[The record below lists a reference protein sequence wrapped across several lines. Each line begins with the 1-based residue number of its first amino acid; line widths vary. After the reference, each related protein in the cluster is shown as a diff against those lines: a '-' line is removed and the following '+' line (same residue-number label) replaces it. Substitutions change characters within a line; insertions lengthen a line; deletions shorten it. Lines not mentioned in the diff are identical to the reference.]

1 MIVGVDIETYSS
13 IDLLKAGVRPY
24 TEAPDFTI
32 LLIAYKVDN
41 QPTKLIDLAAR
52 EGDEKPSSLLP
63 EIKSD
68 IPPGDMREFLHL
80 LLDPAAVKTA
90 YNAAFE
96 RTCLA
101 RYFKRPMPPEQWRC
115 TMVQAATL
123 GLPGTLAKVGAVL
136 GLERQKME
144 EGKDLVRYFC
154 SPARDGTRHYP
165 QDAPEKWELFRRYNV
180 RDVDVETTIREKL
193 ARWPRPQAE
202 LDAWA
207 LDQKINDRGVRLDKT
222 LLEKALELDGI
233 YSERLL
239 GEARELTGLDNPRSD
254 TQLKAWLAERG
265 IVTNSLDKKS
275 IPPLLETALDD
286 TTRRVLRLRQEF
298 GKTSVSKYGAMKR
311 GLCGDGRV
319 HNLLQF
325 YGAGR
330 TGRWCLTGDHEILTP
345 SGWVRFDRWGGGE
358 IACWAPQTEALSF
371 QQATAL
377 CFDYAGEMVSITTQR
392 CEQCSTPD
400 HKMPYLEKN
409 GSWGAAEI
417 GALSQHRFTIPYTG
431 KRHGAN
437 SSEPYQLRVL
447 IMTQADGHYTNNGDL
462 RYHFGK
468 MRKMERCKYLLRKC
482 QIPFLENEH
491 ADGSCA
497 ITIKNRYMPIWLKQF
512 KDKVFGYWLL
522 DESPDILFDEL
533 PQWDG
538 YNCSPNSIQYT
549 TVVKT
554 NAEIIQAAAVLSGRS
569 ATLITKPRKAK
580 NANWNDAYIVN
591 IWNTPGHGQ
600 TVRIENVSRSIY
612 HGKVYCAETKTGYFL
627 VRRKGKV
634 WITGNSGR
642 KVQVQN
648 LPQNKLRDLSTAR
661 QLVRDGD
668 FDLLEMAY
676 GPPPFVLSQLIRTTF
691 IPSEGC
697 RFIIADYSAIEA
709 RVLAWLAGEKWVLKE
724 FYGDGLIYEAT
735 ASMMFHVPKED
746 IKKGGS
752 RADLR
757 SKGKVATLACGYQGS
772 VGALVQMGALESG
785 IPEDELPGI
794 VKMWRKANTN
804 IVRFW
809 YDVEDAAISAVQGNP
824 TALDHGIRFECE
836 ADYLFIT
843 LPSGRRLA
851 YYQPE
856 LQPEPKFDKMGLT
869 YKGMGQNKQY
879 IRQKTY
885 GGKLVEN
892 ITQATARDC
901 LRDAMTAL
909 DAAGYRIV
917 FHVHDEVIADMPTG
931 TGSLAEMQEI
941 MGRPLSWAPS
951 LPLRAAGF
959 EADFYMKD

>member
-13 IDLLKAGVRPY
+13 VDLLKSGVRPY

-32 LLIAYKVDN
+32 LLIGYKVDN
-41 QPTKLIDLAAR
+41 QPIKLIDLASR

-63 EIKSD
+63 EIESD

-144 EGKDLVRYFC
+144 EGKDLIRYFC

-165 QDAPEKWELFRRYNV
+165 QDAPEKWEMFRRYNV

-233 YSERLL
+233 YSERLM

-265 IVTNSLDKKS
+265 IATDSLDKKS
-275 IPPLLETALDD
+275 IPPLLETAPDD

-311 GLCGDGRV
+311 GLCEDGRV
-319 HNLLQF
+319 HNLLQY

-330 TGRWCLTGDHEILTP
+330 TGRW
-345 SGWVRFDRWGGGE
+345 
-358 IACWAPQTEALSF
+358 
-371 QQATAL
+371 
-377 CFDYAGEMVSITTQR
+377 AGR
-392 CEQCSTPD
+392 
-400 HKMPYLEKN
+400 L
-409 GSWGAAEI
+409 
-417 GALSQHRFTIPYTG
+417 
-431 KRHGAN
+431 
-437 SSEPYQLRVL
+437 
-447 IMTQADGHYTNNGDL
+447 
-462 RYHFGK
+462 
-468 MRKMERCKYLLRKC
+468 
-482 QIPFLENEH
+482 
-491 ADGSCA
+491 
-497 ITIKNRYMPIWLKQF
+497 
-512 KDKVFGYWLL
+512 
-522 DESPDILFDEL
+522 
-533 PQWDG
+533 
-538 YNCSPNSIQYT
+538 
-549 TVVKT
+549 
-554 NAEIIQAAAVLSGRS
+554 
-569 ATLITKPRKAK
+569 
-580 NANWNDAYIVN
+580 
-591 IWNTPGHGQ
+591 
-600 TVRIENVSRSIY
+600 
-612 HGKVYCAETKTGYFL
+612 
-627 VRRKGKV
+627 
-634 WITGNSGR
+634 
-642 KVQVQN
+642 VQVQN
-648 LPQNKLRDLSTAR
+648 LPQNKLRDLSPAR
-661 QLVRDGD
+661 QLVRDGE

-676 GPPPFVLSQLIRTTF
+676 GSPPFVLSQLIRTTF

-709 RVLAWLAGEKWVLKE
+709 RVLAWLAGEKWVLQE

-735 ASMMFHVPKED
+735 ASMMFHVPKND
-746 IKKGGS
+746 IKKGGA

-772 VGALVQMGALESG
+772 TGALIQMGALESG

-794 VKMWRKANTN
+794 VKMWRKANAN

-809 YDVEDAAISAVQGNP
+809 YAVEDAAISAVQGTP
-824 TALDHGIRFECE
+824 TTLDHGIRFECE

-856 LQPEPKFDKMGLT
+856 LQLEAKFDKMGLT
-869 YKGMGQNKQY
+869 YKGMGPNKQY
-879 IRQKTY
+879 IRQKSY

-909 DAAGYRIV
+909 DSAGYRIV

-941 MGRPLSWAPS
+941 MGRPLPWAPG